1 MNTRGESVKQSLQ
14 GRLER
19 AERRTEPPRP
29 FKIVLH
35 VVNVVPEGDPRCG
48 TWEAEPEGQ
57 TTFPIVRF
65 YGRNLAHL
73 DELRAA
79 YKAEQ
84 NPDLAFSVK
93 PPRGPVYLTGE
104 GTGSLYDMETVGELL
119 TTATA
124 QPHNAHLFHNHRGTK

>member
-1 MNTRGESVKQSLQ
+1 MNKSLQ
-14 GRLER
+14 ERLER
-19 AERRTEPPRP
+19 AARRTEPPRP

-35 VVNVVPEGDPRCG
+35 VINVVPHSDPLCG

-57 TTFPIVRF
+57 TAFPIVRF
-65 YGRNLAHL
+65 YGRDLAEL

-84 NPDLAFSVK
+84 EPDLAFSVK

-104 GTGSLYDMETVGELL
+104 GEGSSYDMETVGELL
-119 TTATA
+119 TSANT
-124 QPHNAHLFHNHRGTK
+124 HNPDFFSK

>member
-1 MNTRGESVKQSLQ
+1 MNKSLQ
-14 GRLER
+14 ERLER
-19 AERRTEPPRP
+19 AARRTEPPRP

-35 VVNVVPEGDPRCG
+35 VINVVPGSDPLCG
-48 TWEAEPEGQ
+48 TWEADPEGQ

-65 YGRNLAHL
+65 YGRDLAEL

-84 NPDLAFSVK
+84 EPDLAFSVK

-104 GTGSLYDMETVGELL
+104 GVGNLYDMETVGELL
-119 TTATA
+119 TSAST
-124 QPHNAHLFHNHRGTK
+124 HNPDFFSK